1 MAGECRHGVP
11 LRTTSIA
18 FNDACARC
26 RLEREA
32 FDRQTR
38 VIGAQLVK
46 RYRAGEF
53 DGPEESE
60 DHLKPFAFHD
70 PQKGKYWAE
79 FYGDY
84 TDPKGVGE
92 PLSEVW
98 KRKRRA
104 GIERRREV
112 VQASLQHGVVLPDW
126 LDEMF
131 TECREEFTPRQVE
144 ALVYRYGFELT
155 YGEAARVLEIS
166 KSAFQKRLG
175 QAEAKVRHLR
185 GDVLRENIAELEF
198 DDQLR
203 DQGDWEQALH
213 GVGL

>member
-1 MAGECRHGVP
+1 MVGECRHGVP

-18 FNDACARC
+18 FNDACGRC

-53 DGPEESE
+53 DRETEE
-60 DHLKPFAFHD
+60 HLDPFHD
-70 PQKGKYWAE
+70 PQMSKYWAE

-92 PLSEVW
+92 QLSEVW
-98 KRKRRA
+98 KRKRQA

-112 VQASLQHGVVLPDW
+112 VEAALQQGVVLPEW

-155 YGEAARVLEIS
+155 YGEAARVLGIS
-166 KSAFQKRLG
+166 RSAFQKRLG

-185 GDVLRENIAELEF
+185 GDAIQERLDELEG
-198 DDQLR
+198 DDRMR
-203 DQGDWEQALH
+203 DQADWEMQLH